1 VLAAL
6 DLQTWFLSPP
16 MAICA
21 DYLEGLATPQVR
33 LIDIFRGALLFL
45 FMVFLSMIMV
55 YNLNRLVERL
65 QRYLYSG

>member
-1 VLAAL
+1 MRRLPRGHSTTAG
-6 DLQTWFLSPP
+6 P
-16 MAICA
+16 A
-21 DYLEGLATPQVR
+21 DRHLP
-33 LIDIFRGALLFL
+33 GALLFL

>member
-21 DYLEGLATPQVR
+21 DYLEGIAPPQVQ
-33 LIDIFRGALLFL
+33 LIGIFRGALLFL